1 MTSARV
7 LDAGRISDFK
17 ICAVAA
23 RLCRC
28 VDEVSVACAW
38 WLEGAGTPLTH
49 AKACVSPRPGEA
61 LTHAPR
67 GILDRSGTP
76 CQRARVLACPRRPG
90 RWGGYGGG
98 GREGYLQRQ
107 CTFYERHSSAVV
119 EAKNCDPAKLR
130 CEGYGWISRM
140 RPFIRLSRIE
150 ARQFVSPR

>member
-7 LDAGRISDFK
+7 LDAGRISEFK
-17 ICAVAA
+17 SCAVAA
-23 RLCRC
+23 RLAAVWMRCLLPALGGCRAL
-28 VDEVSVACAW
+28 V
-38 WLEGAGTPLTH
+38 GLTH
-49 AKACVSPRPGEA
+49 AKACVSARPGEA

-150 ARQFVSPR
+150 ARQFISPR